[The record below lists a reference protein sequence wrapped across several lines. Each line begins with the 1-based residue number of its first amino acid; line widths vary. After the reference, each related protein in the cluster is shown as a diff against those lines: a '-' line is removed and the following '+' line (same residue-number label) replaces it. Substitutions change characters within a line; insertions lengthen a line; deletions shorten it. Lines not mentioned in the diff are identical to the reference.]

1 MSLYIFYCVLITLS
15 SFLHRIYSQ
24 QLVIGILDIVKVFY
38 ITVFKVASVIGYKN
52 KKMVWGHIT
61 REKQM
66 KDFETSVT

>member
-1 MSLYIFYCVLITLS
+1 
-15 SFLHRIYSQ
+15 
-24 QLVIGILDIVKVFY
+24 
-38 ITVFKVASVIGYKN
+38 

>member
-1 MSLYIFYCVLITLS
+1 
-15 SFLHRIYSQ
+15 
-24 QLVIGILDIVKVFY
+24 
-38 ITVFKVASVIGYKN
+38 GYKN

>member
-1 MSLYIFYCVLITLS
+1 
-15 SFLHRIYSQ
+15 
-24 QLVIGILDIVKVFY
+24 DIVKVFY
-38 ITVFKVASVIGYKN
+38 IAVFRYLILHPVLTFVKVASVIGYKN